1 MLSYVA
7 LPRTGDTVKSI
18 ILPTGFIVGS
28 AARGLPDI
36 SAIGAALIVWVA
48 LELLVYQAR
57 YQWNDIRGFEADQQH
72 PGGDRGRLPGPR
84 ERRNSRFAWSGVT
97 AAAKVVGAIGLCWAL
112 DATVGL
118 SMLLLTA
125 GVFGLAVVY
134 ESLRSTSTG
143 RTDQAPAPITRGIVA
158 IWVVIGAGYALRAVT
173 GLALAADLTASP
185 RLVVAAVLTAW
196 AFGIAWITSRWAVE
210 ATDFARLEERRLR
223 WHVRRDQAR
232 EHQLALARWLP
243 REVPASVQDLKH
255 WSAVREGIV
264 WSAPWNLAGA
274 VAAGGA
280 VVTGVLLVEPDPG
293 ARILVL
299 CACLGV
305 AGGVAV
311 LAAGSHREVAVVL
324 VLPMLLVGLS
334 AVGVES
340 PVRACLPWL
349 AVSIAQACYLRQDS
363 ASMGQFLRRSAA
375 GSRGTAWTSKN

>member
-1 MLSYVA
+1 
-7 LPRTGDTVKSI
+7 
-18 ILPTGFIVGS
+18 VGS

-158 IWVVIGAGYALRAVT
+158 IWVVIGAGY
-173 GLALAADLTASP
+173 SP
-185 RLVVAAVLTAW
+185 R
-196 AFGIAWITSRWAVE
+196 TS
-210 ATDFARLEERRLR
+210 
-223 WHVRRDQAR
+223 
-232 EHQLALARWLP
+232 LP
-243 REVPASVQDLKH
+243 RRGS
-255 WSAVREGIV
+255 WSR
-264 WSAPWNLAGA
+264 P
-274 VAAGGA
+274 
-280 VVTGVLLVEPDPG
+280 
-293 ARILVL
+293 
-299 CACLGV
+299 C
-305 AGGVAV
+305 
-311 LAAGSHREVAVVL
+311 
-324 VLPMLLVGLS
+324 
-334 AVGVES
+334 
-340 PVRACLPWL
+340 
-349 AVSIAQACYLRQDS
+349 
-363 ASMGQFLRRSAA
+363 
-375 GSRGTAWTSKN
+375 